1 MAGEIFT
8 IEDLA
13 VIRIRQDEALAAGSA
28 TTGVFATCY

>member
-28 TTGVFATCY
+28 TTGALARRY